1 MGDSKQSHMAQ
12 DTHQAESDTRNASQS
27 PESEATMITRSL
39 LRIALA
45 LVGFILLLFALGQAF
60 GLDLLGMFAEFTQTW
75 TGQWLLV
82 AVFALLLIVL
92 SMRGWSRQRTR

>member
-1 MGDSKQSHMAQ
+1 MAQ
-12 DTHQAESDTRNASQS
+12 DTSQAESDTRNTSQS
-27 PESEATMITRSL
+27 PEAEATMITRSL

-92 SMRGWSRQRTR
+92 SMRGWSRDRRR